1 MVLSPPFLF
10 LGLLQAYAVTASWD
24 TEQPSLEN
32 AIEHDQRAE
41 DSFMRD
47 MIMIRTY
54 QPTDIMLQRMKK
66 IQIDNP
72 HREILI
78 AVDTTNVNTSSLLLP
93 SSSSSSTAIINTKDD
108 PAEWTKR
115 RQKDTEDRRA
125 AISKAIAMFGKRV
138 VIYTQQDVY
147 SIFPGMKNL
156 GGIVTLSYH
165 DHCIYTVVKAWERR
179 NGKSF
184 AGHLWVLEDDVEF
197 TASWSRLF
205 DKYREYDFVAHRF
218 STYDRNWQKNH
229 QYFGKQISPKFRS
242 EFLMGLGY
250 QSYVFILEHVVKYSP
265 AFLAKVFELL
275 ENGYHARSEI
285 GTGTFATRLNFTYY
299 NK

>member
-1 MVLSPPFLF
+1 
-10 LGLLQAYAVTASWD
+10 
-24 TEQPSLEN
+24 
-32 AIEHDQRAE
+32 
-41 DSFMRD
+41 
-47 MIMIRTY
+47 MIDYHHHYHFHI
-54 QPTDIMLQRMKK
+54 IWF
-66 IQIDNP
+66 
-72 HREILI
+72 
-78 AVDTTNVNTSSLLLP
+78 AFTS
-93 SSSSSSTAIINTKDD
+93 I
-108 PAEWTKR
+108 
-115 RQKDTEDRRA
+115 
-125 AISKAIAMFGKRV
+125 RV

-285 GTGTFATRLNFTYY
+285 GTGTFATRLNFTWSRLHEVQKPWYCTTHCCDH
-299 NK
+299 KCMAAIARLRKEGEGRIFHPVKL